1 MALLTREIER
11 RLAAFRTDLV
21 TAFFLGRATS
31 VSAHLRFRRDV
42 PLNAVIS
49 GFEQLTLSASD
60 NVVYLCRQAKL

>member
-21 TAFFLGRATS
+21 TAFFLGGATS

-42 PLNAVIS
+42 PLNA
-49 GFEQLTLSASD
+49 
-60 NVVYLCRQAKL
+60 